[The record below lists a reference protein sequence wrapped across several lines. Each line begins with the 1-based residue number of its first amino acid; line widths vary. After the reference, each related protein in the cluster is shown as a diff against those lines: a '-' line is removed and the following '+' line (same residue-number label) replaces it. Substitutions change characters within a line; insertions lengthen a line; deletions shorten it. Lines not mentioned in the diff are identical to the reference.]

1 MTEWYERSAI
11 ELADLIRRREVSSR
25 EVMASF
31 LAPVQQVNPSVNAIT
46 VVLAERA
53 SPRSARCSPRAWWRC

>member
-11 ELADLIRRREVSSR
+11 ELAGLIRRREVSSR

-31 LAPVQQVNPSVNAIT
+31 LDRVERVNPSSNAIT

-53 SPRSARCSPRAWWRC
+53 LAAVRRL